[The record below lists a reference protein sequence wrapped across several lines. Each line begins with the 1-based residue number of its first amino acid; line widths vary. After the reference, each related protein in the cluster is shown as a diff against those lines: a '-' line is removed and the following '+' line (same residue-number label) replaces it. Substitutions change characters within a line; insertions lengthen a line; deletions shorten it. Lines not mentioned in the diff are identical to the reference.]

1 MRLESARIQLSVA
14 CLVFLFRLE
23 HAGGGARNQATGNQ
37 PFAVRAQIIPEPG
50 DDVAFSGG
58 ESPQPGSRDLLRG
71 LRSMNKFLLPRDGM
85 KLGLGRAG
93 AKCANADAVRL
104 HFLGHPSANKRSKA
118 FVAAYVEM

>member
-14 CLVFLFRLE
+14 CLVFFFRLE

-71 LRSMNKFLLPRDGM
+71 LRSMNKFLLPRLDPIRVSCRR
-85 KLGLGRAG
+85 K
-93 AKCANADAVRL
+93 VR
-104 HFLGHPSANKRSKA
+104 KRGCRKA
-118 FVAAYVEM
+118 S